1 MDKMNQEKIEIL
13 DILIKQRESIEKL
26 KQASKSQSKREFDEF
41 TQRQVVYQD
50 RRNLRMNINESLKLD
65 PSLLIGDGVKVDKS
79 DSSISIKKH
88 NTNSSSN
95 AIIQE
100 NKNLLKPN

>member
-65 PSLLIGDGVKVDKS
+65 PSLLDGVKVDKS

>member
-65 PSLLIGDGVKVDKS
+65 PSLLDGAKIDKS

>member
-1 MDKMNQEKIEIL
+1 
-13 DILIKQRESIEKL
+13 
-26 KQASKSQSKREFDEF
+26 
-41 TQRQVVYQD
+41 
-50 RRNLRMNINESLKLD
+50 MNINESLKLD

>member
-65 PSLLIGDGVKVDKS
+65 PSLLDAVKVDKS